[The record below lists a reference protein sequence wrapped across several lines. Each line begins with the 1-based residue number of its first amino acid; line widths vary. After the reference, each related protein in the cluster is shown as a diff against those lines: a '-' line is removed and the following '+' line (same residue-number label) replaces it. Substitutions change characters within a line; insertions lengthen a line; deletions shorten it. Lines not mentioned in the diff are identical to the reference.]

1 MREREDERDFFLHPR
16 SARLTF
22 RPARSTQ
29 FSASPGFI
37 KSLSS
42 SHSERGPFR
51 YFVVGLFLFRFLSR
65 ADLFHIAVFGLFAVS
80 PSAFAPDIPL
90 GEKRSK
96 GVTRKVG
103 TGSLSVPRCPTKV
116 GGREREH
123 ATTLFRGEAALSRT
137 AFHAVIYPTFLPN
150 PPRASELENVA
161 KAEGDPRMDRVS
173 KKKQQQDSCLLPY
186 DQVRL
191 NFAPG
196 SHGDLEERPSRCDSV
211 MRTRLKIK

>member
-1 MREREDERDFFLHPR
+1 M
-16 SARLTF
+16 
-22 RPARSTQ
+22 
-29 FSASPGFI
+29 
-37 KSLSS
+37 
-42 SHSERGPFR
+42 
-51 YFVVGLFLFRFLSR
+51 
-65 ADLFHIAVFGLFAVS
+65 
-80 PSAFAPDIPL
+80 
-90 GEKRSK
+90 
-96 GVTRKVG
+96 
-103 TGSLSVPRCPTKV
+103 
-116 GGREREH
+116 
-123 ATTLFRGEAALSRT
+123 FRGEAALSRT

-196 SHGDLEERPSRCDSV
+196 SHGDVEERPARCDSV